1 MISRIHRYLV
11 NRNCGLVAASML
23 VSIISFAQ
31 VRPVPKDTSKKD
43 VILID
48 HFGKLVEDR
57 EGIESVKWISQ
68 ELQLRIDSTFI
79 YADSAVIYEDRRVF
93 AYKDVVIQQGDSL
106 KVFTDSLFYSRD
118 TDIADLNGEVVL
130 EQGTKQLWT
139 NGLAYDLGNRY
150 GEYHQGGT
158 LIDRGLQVTSK
169 KGIYYARNEEV
180 LFKDDVVVLH
190 PKFSMAADSLRY
202 FGNQSLVVFTG
213 PTNIYTPTAKIY
225 CEGGFYNLETEVA
238 EFNKN
243 AQYAGGDKTATA
255 DTIRYD
261 SKAAE
266 VTMSG
271 NVLVIE
277 NDRRIESDG
286 LRYLERTGETWITGD
301 PAVYRDSNS
310 FVISPEIFYNERT
323 DLLITKGP
331 SQISDGPVNI
341 KTDQSTYNQSTGLAT
356 LKANVEIRDTVQ
368 NFGIRAEHIDY
379 SKKTEYMLA
388 HGKSYFFTIIDG
400 DTLFIRADTL
410 NMWTIVDSLANDT
423 LRMMKAYH
431 HVRLFKSDLQGIAD
445 SLVFHGHDSTFTF
458 YNDPVLW
465 SDTTQFSAD
474 TIVMALEN
482 RQLQDIVLQRKAIII
497 SEILGTYYDQIKGKH
512 IVANFDSSAIRE
524 MTVTGNAES
533 IYYTRDDRSAFI
545 GVNKTICSKMFFTF
559 DQGEI
564 HLLKYY
570 GDNSSSLLP
579 MHETNHNS
587 MRLEGFQWRAD
598 EKPQKADVIQ

>member
-1 MISRIHRYLV
+1 MALAFMLLS
-11 NRNCGLVAASML
+11 GL
-23 VSIISFAQ
+23 SFGQ
-31 VRPVPKDTSKKD
+31 VRSELKDTSQKD

-48 HFGKLVEDR
+48 HFGKLIENR

-79 YADSAVIYEDRRVF
+79 YADSAVIYADTRVF

-106 KVFTDSLFYSRD
+106 KVFTDSLFYSRE

-139 NGLAYDLGNRY
+139 NGLSYNLGKRY

-169 KGIYYARNEEV
+169 SGIYYARNEEV
-180 LFKDDVVVLH
+180 LFKDEVVVLH

-202 FGNQSLVVFTG
+202 LANQSLVVFTG
-213 PTNIYTPTAKIY
+213 PTNIYTPNAKIY
-225 CEGGFYNLETEVA
+225 CEGGFYDLETEVA
-238 EFNKN
+238 EFNKR

-277 NDRRIESDG
+277 NDRRIESDR
-286 LRYLERTGETWITGD
+286 LRYLEKTGETWITGD

-323 DLLITKGP
+323 DLLTTKGATKML
-331 SQISDGPVNI
+331 DGPVHI
-341 KTDQSTYNQSTGLAT
+341 KTDQSSYDQGTGLAT
-356 LKANVEIRDTVQ
+356 LTGNVEIRDTVQ
-368 NFGIRAEHIDY
+368 NFGIRAGNIDY
-379 SKKTEYMLA
+379 SKKTEYLLA

-410 NMWTIVDSLANDT
+410 NMWTIIDSLTNDT

-431 HVRLFKSDLQGIAD
+431 HVRLYKSDMQGISD

-458 YNDPVLW
+458 YDDPVLW
-465 SDTTQFSAD
+465 SDTTQFSGD

-482 RQLQDIVLQRKAIII
+482 RHLRDIVLRRRAIII

-512 IVANFDSSAIRE
+512 IVANFDSSAIKE
-524 MTVTGNAES
+524 MIVTGNAES
-533 IYYTRDDRSAFI
+533 VYYTRDDQSAFI

-559 DQGEI
+559 DEGEI

-570 GDNSSSLLP
+570 GDNSSTLLP
-579 MHETNHNS
+579 MHEANHNT
-587 MRLEGFQWRAD
+587 MRLEGFQWRID
-598 EKPQKADVIQ
+598 EKPQKADVVQ